1 MIYWTMFVSEV
12 SPAATR
18 MLLSV
23 TLLKQKSLVQEVKL
37 NCRVTQVKSKIKYQ
51 LEVLTVSNATGCV
64 VNIV

>member
-1 MIYWTMFVSEV
+1 MYWTMFVSEV
-12 SPAATR
+12 SPATTR

-37 NCRVTQVKSKIKYQ
+37 NRRVTQVKSKIKYQ